1 MLDREK
7 VVAVLKR
14 RFPGATAEQVAAATN
29 AIVGLTDEWVEV
41 PPPLANFNARR
52 PSPCGTSCYL
62 AQAAA
67 SGATFRVFRRVEDI
81 SDES

>member
-14 RFPGATAEQVAAATN
+14 RFPRASEEQVAAATN
-29 AIVGLTDEWVEV
+29 AIVGLADEWVEV
-41 PPPLANFNARR
+41 PPALAHPEARR
-52 PSPCGTSCYL
+52 PLPCGTSCYL

-67 SGATFRVFRRVEDI
+67 SGASFRVFQRVED
-81 SDES
+81 SPT